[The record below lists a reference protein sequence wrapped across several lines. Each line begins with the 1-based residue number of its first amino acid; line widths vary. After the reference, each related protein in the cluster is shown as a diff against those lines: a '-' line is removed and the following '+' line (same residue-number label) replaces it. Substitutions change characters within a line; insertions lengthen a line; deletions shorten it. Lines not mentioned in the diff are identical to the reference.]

1 MTGAQF
7 IKKTGIDDDTYFTIF
22 DPKLFTIAGFK
33 VVMDYI
39 LNVPNAVIPILDW
52 QHKGKTF
59 YFVGGH
65 LSDYAGVMHNS
76 EAMNNEAMLLKWR
89 QVEIGMYVNYKIP
102 LAQKIDLIQDVC
114 DEFRRKW
121 NELGLKEYQ
130 GLTKDIDYIK
140 EFDVK
145 INIERCG
152 C

>member
-22 DPKLFTIAGFK
+22 DPKLFTIAGFR

-59 YFVGGH
+59 YFVNGH
-65 LSDYAGVMHNS
+65 PSDYAGVMHNS

-102 LAQKIDLIQDVC
+102 LAQKIDLIQGVC

-145 INIERCG
+145 VNIKDCG